1 MNTVLPHPRACVK
14 PLEWVQKDDQLRSAM
29 PSGPSTPFERM
40 IEHAGEGTA
49 TPVARSHQSHHLPG
63 RALLRLVAC
72 ALAGGLTIAAL
83 RPPPAAAR
91 SLVDVFSTPELVGLK
106 LQPLGPALANS
117 VAGTYPVA
125 SASSSVAYVY
135 NPRLEAFERQTGVL
149 GPIIGE
155 RAQSLGEH
163 QIDVGLSYSFVH
175 LSSING
181 NDLDD
186 LVNVAQSNVQVVGF
200 PVPGGVT
207 LADGRGVTFLPVLV
221 HADFDVEAEIFTP
234 GVTYGVTPDFDI
246 NLTLPIVRTSLD
258 VTADQQVPDPRLP
271 AFALP
276 PGDPNEQRIVH
287 KDYASSTG
295 VGDLLLRGKFVLTRN
310 LPVDLAAQLGASFP
324 TGDQDDF
331 QGMGTYR
338 IQPALILSRVIA
350 ERFEPILNL
359 GLDINANH
367 GDRSSFRWAVGSTAH
382 LVRNLHGALVFL
394 GRNEFSAQSNEI
406 DPPFFLQIERND
418 IYDVSIGL
426 RYLFAGSAAV
436 SANVIVPLNDQG
448 LRADAIP
455 TFAMEYAW

>member
-1 MNTVLPHPRACVK
+1 MLHI
-14 PLEWVQKDDQLRSAM
+14 L
-29 PSGPSTPFERM
+29 
-40 IEHAGEGTA
+40 
-49 TPVARSHQSHHLPG
+49 
-63 RALLRLVAC
+63 AC

-91 SLVDVFSTPELVGLK
+91 SLADLFSTPELVGLEM
-106 LQPLGPALANS
+106 QPLGPALANS

-125 SASSSVAYVY
+125 SASASVTYVY
-135 NPRLEAFERQTGVL
+135 NPRLESFERQTGVL

-181 NDLDD
+181 HDLDD
-186 LVNVAQSNVQVVGF
+186 LVNAAQIDQQVVSF
-200 PVPGGVT
+200 PVPGGVM
-207 LADGRGVTFLPVLV
+207 LADGSRSTFLPVLV
-221 HADFDVEAEIFTP
+221 HADIDVEAEIFTP
-234 GVTYGVTPDFDI
+234 GVTYGFTPDFDV
-246 NLTLPIVRTSLD
+246 NLILPIVRTSLD

-276 PGDPNEQRIVH
+276 PDDPNEQRIVY
-287 KDYASSTG
+287 KDYENSTG
-295 VGDLLLRGKFVLTRN
+295 VGDLLLRGKYVLTRN

-324 TGDQDDF
+324 TGDEDDF
-331 QGMGTYR
+331 QGTGTYR
-338 IQPALILSRVIA
+338 MQPALIMSKVLA
-350 ERFEPILNL
+350 ERFEPLLNL

-367 GDRSSFRWAVGSTAH
+367 GDRSSFRWVVGSTAH

-406 DPPFFLQIERND
+406 EPPFFLQIERND
-418 IYDVSIGL
+418 IYNVSIGL